1 MEGRTSIFNVG
12 LLDDLHTYFPDI
24 LYNPGRFTT
33 VQELL
38 TYIQDQTRA
47 RFNLFDRGRRLA
59 GGVTPQPQPSVVGQP
74 QPQPTPQPSVV
85 GQPTAQPSIIR
96 PPTTQPIRQS
106 DTGGTSR
113 THLRYTLPL
122 SSIPTSTLWLDDY
135 VLHNNSSTNLLN
147 LLFSGLNNQEPVI
160 VHPTRAE
167 IEAATT
173 VETTT
178 TALEDPCAICQEA
191 MGSGSIVRKI
201 NDCQHTFH
209 KSCIDTWFQRS
220 VNCPNCRTDI
230 RETD

>member
-59 GGVTPQPQPSVVGQP
+59 SGV
-74 QPQPTPQPSVV
+74 TPQPSVV

-96 PPTTQPIRQS
+96 PPTPQPVRQS

-147 LLFSGLNNQEPVI
+147 LLFSGLNNQEPVV
-160 VHPTRAE
+160 VHPSRAQ

-220 VNCPNCRTDI
+220 VNCPNCRVDI